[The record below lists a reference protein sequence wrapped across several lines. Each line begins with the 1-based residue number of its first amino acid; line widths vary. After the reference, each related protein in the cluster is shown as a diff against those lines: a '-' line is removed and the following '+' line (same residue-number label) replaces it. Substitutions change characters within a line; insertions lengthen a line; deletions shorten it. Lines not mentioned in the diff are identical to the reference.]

1 MKNLKHVGKIRNT
14 GSKVLVVFRTL
25 PGESN
30 MALVVQTSPL
40 SDQYHNAI
48 IDLVDQDVA
57 QDAWE
62 FGEILFT
69 RPFPD
74 GRPMLQALQADNRL
88 IKVATDSVIMTPTPN
103 SEISLHELNSFIAE
117 QKNCAID
124 DLYTFTKGAP
134 AKKEGV
140 KKVEDAVS
148 VAASTNEVLTDR
160 DIARNFRSQ
169 ADSMY
174 KEAARLRK
182 QADDLDPPAKKA
194 TKSKETEGA

>member
-1 MKNLKHVGKIRNT
+1 
-14 GSKVLVVFRTL
+14 
-25 PGESN
+25 
-30 MALVVQTSPL
+30 
-40 SDQYHNAI
+40 
-48 IDLVDQDVA
+48 
-57 QDAWE
+57 
-62 FGEILFT
+62 
-69 RPFPD
+69 
-74 GRPMLQALQADNRL
+74 MLQALQADNRL
-88 IKVATDSVIMTPTPN
+88 IKVATDTIIMTPTPN

-134 AKKEGV
+134 TKKESATTV
-140 KKVEDAVS
+140 QEPTSTAT
-148 VAASTNEVLTDR
+148 STNEVLTDR